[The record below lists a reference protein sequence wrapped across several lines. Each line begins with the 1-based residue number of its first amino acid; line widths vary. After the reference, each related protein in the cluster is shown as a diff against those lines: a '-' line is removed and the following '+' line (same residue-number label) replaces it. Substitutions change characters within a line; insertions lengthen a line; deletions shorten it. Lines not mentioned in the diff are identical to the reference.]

1 MNTQSSKASRNKI
14 ATAVMVALSLGAGGT
29 ALAGNNTDYTGAVK
43 DAWLDGRIETA
54 FALNRHLNPFAIDTE
69 VDNGVAYLSG
79 TVESDIDRDL
89 AGEIALN
96 IDGVTKVENKLQVKE
111 KGTMEKVADSAKQK
125 TNSLMKAID
134 DATITASVKTR
145 LMANGNTKGL
155 SINVD
160 TEDDVVTLS
169 GKVRSSEERDLA
181 EALAKNTD
189 SVVRVN
195 NKLTVSNQ

>member
-14 ATAVMVALSLGAGGT
+14 ATAVMVALSLGAAGS
-29 ALAGNNTDYTGAVK
+29 ALADSNTDYTGAVK

-69 VDNGVAYLSG
+69 VDNGVAYLTG

-89 AGEIALN
+89 AAEIALN
-96 IDGVTKVENKLQVKE
+96 IDGVTEVENKLQVKE

-125 TNSLMKAID
+125 TNSLMKSID

-145 LMANGNTKGL
+145 LLANGNTKGL

-160 TEDDVVTLS
+160 TENDVVTLS

-181 EALAKNTD
+181 EALAKNTE
-189 SVVRVN
+189 SVARVN

>member
-1 MNTQSSKASRNKI
+1 MNTQSSKASRNKL

-29 ALAGNNTDYTGAVK
+29 ALAEGNTDYTGAVK

-69 VDNGVAYLSG
+69 VDNGVAYLTG

-96 IDGVTKVENKLQVKE
+96 IDGVTKVENKLDVKE
-111 KGTMEKVADSAKQK
+111 KSAMDKMAASAKQK
-125 TNSLMKAID
+125 TNSLMQSID

-160 TEDDVVTLS
+160 TENEVVTLS
-169 GKVRSSEERDLA
+169 GKVRSSEERNLA
-181 EALAKNTD
+181 EVLAKNTD
-189 SVVRVN
+189 SVAKVN
-195 NKLTVSNQ
+195 NKLTVSKQ

>member
-1 MNTQSSKASRNKI
+1 MNTQSSKASGNKI

-29 ALAGNNTDYTGAVK
+29 ALADSNTDYTGAVK

-89 AGEIALN
+89 AAEIALN
-96 IDGVTKVENKLQVKE
+96 IDGVTEVENKLQVKE

-125 TNSLMKAID
+125 TNSLMQSID

-155 SINVD
+155 GINVD
-160 TEDDVVTLS
+160 TDNEVVTLS
-169 GKVRSSEERDLA
+169 GKVRSAEERDLA
-181 EALAKNTD
+181 EALAKNTE
-189 SVVRVN
+189 SVARVS

>member
-1 MNTQSSKASRNKI
+1 MKTQSSNASRNKI
-14 ATAVMVALSLGAGGT
+14 ATAVMVALSLGASG
-29 ALAGNNTDYTGAVK
+29 AAFADNNSGYTGAVK

-89 AGEIALN
+89 AAQIALN
-96 IDGVTKVENKLQVKE
+96 IDGVTEVENELQVQE
-111 KGTMEKVADSAKQK
+111 KDTMDKMADSAEKK
-125 TNSLMKAID
+125 TNSLMQSIS

-160 TEDDVVTLS
+160 TDDDEVTLS

-181 EALAKNTD
+181 EALAKNTE
-189 SVVRVN
+189 SVAKVHN
-195 NKLTVSNQ
+195 NLTVSNQ

>member
-1 MNTQSSKASRNKI
+1 MKTHASTASRNKI
-14 ATAVMVALSLGAGGT
+14 ATAVMVALSLGVTGS
-29 ALAGNNTDYTGAVK
+29 ALAGDNADYSGVVK

-54 FALNRHLNPFAIDTE
+54 FALNRHLNPFSIDTE
-69 VDNGVAYLSG
+69 VRNGVAYLSG

-96 IDGVTKVENKLQVKE
+96 IDGVTIVENELEVEK
-111 KGTMEKVADSAKQK
+111 KGTMEKIANSAKQK
-125 TNSLMKAID
+125 SHTLMDAID

-145 LMANGNTKGL
+145 LMANSNTQGL

-160 TEDDVVTLS
+160 TKDDVVTLS
-169 GKVRSSEERDLA
+169 GKVRSTEERDLA

-189 SVVRVN
+189 SVTEVN
-195 NKLTVSNQ
+195 NNLTVSNQ